1 MIGETRH
8 VAQGILE
15 MLPTEIVNSKSR
27 LPQAGEISEQ
37 GVQDTVQFKDC
48 WLWFSLWGWWAN
60 WFTHAMSVIT
70 LREITAAT
78 VRVICALET
87 REEQKRF
94 VAPNALSIAQAYFE
108 PRAIFRAVYADE
120 VPVGF
125 VMWKPTDETEVA
137 YLWRFMIDHNH
148 QKMGHAKQA
157 ITQLIDLLR
166 DAGYRRMQTS
176 VVLGDGGPLDFYR
189 SIGFVETDAMLS
201 NGERVLTRSL

>member
-1 MIGETRH
+1 M
-8 VAQGILE
+8 
-15 MLPTEIVNSKSR
+15 P
-27 LPQAGEISEQ
+27 
-37 GVQDTVQFKDC
+37 
-48 WLWFSLWGWWAN
+48 
-60 WFTHAMSVIT
+60 VIT

-78 VRVICALET
+78 VRVICDLET

-137 YLWRFMIDHNH
+137 YLWRFMIDRNH

-176 VVLGDGGPLDFYR
+176 IVLGDGGPVDFYR

>member
-1 MIGETRH
+1 
-8 VAQGILE
+8 
-15 MLPTEIVNSKSR
+15 
-27 LPQAGEISEQ
+27 
-37 GVQDTVQFKDC
+37 
-48 WLWFSLWGWWAN
+48 
-60 WFTHAMSVIT
+60 MSVIT

-87 REEQKRF
+87 REEQKPF

-125 VMWKPTDETEVA
+125 VIWKPTDETEVA

-157 ITQLIDLLR
+157 IAQLIDLLR
-166 DAGYRRMQTS
+166 ADLAPSSAANDLERMTLCGHIEIKKDRKGRDEKHCGS
-176 VVLGDGGPLDFYR
+176 TTEVL
-189 SIGFVETDAMLS
+189 LS
-201 NGERVLTRSL
+201 P